1 MLARRLCFCG
11 ALFLM
16 GTNAAAAAAQ
26 TPNHADTGPQQS
38 AAIHSTTR
46 LVQLSVVVK
55 DRKGDPLTGLAKE
68 DFRVLDRGRLQT
80 IAVFSEAI
88 PAPLESPRPLPFN
101 VFTNRFDQKGQD
113 PGAVTIILFDALNT
127 SSEDQSRV
135 RQQILLFLKTLQPQD
150 HVAIYA
156 LTTQLLI
163 LHDFTEDSSA
173 LAGAVNRFTPKELAS
188 FDASH
193 TAQVDL
199 VGLTGDPDWLGFQ
212 NALNNANGQ
221 ISDRYTMNRV
231 GTTAAAIE
239 AIADHVAA
247 IPGRKSLVW
256 VSGGIPIQIGFGNIA
271 APDPDA
277 SIDPSATHD
286 PRSAA
291 GRGEAQ
297 PVGGGNAQNQLAATD
312 RESGSLQK
320 NAAEAAQALNRANVA
335 IYPVDVHG
343 AELDPGMSPGMRSYT
358 PSVNSDAF
366 FNRHNDRDSFKL
378 LADRTGGIAFFGN
391 NDIRD
396 AIRRAFD
403 DGRYA
408 YTIGFYPDHNQWDG
422 KFREIKINSTVGGA
436 QLRYRNG
443 YFAFPDRPPDEATT
457 NSALLEAARSPLES
471 TSLGLTVT
479 GKTVDPASS
488 RVLLLQIAL
497 DPTQFLLQSSGD
509 HQKASLDLLFIQRN
523 AASETVAAE
532 KQHFD
537 LDMSSEDYLR
547 FSRTGLVLQRKL
559 PVRPQSTQIRVL
571 VRDSA
576 SASVGSVIIPLK
588 SFFPLPA
595 N

>member
-1 MLARRLCFCG
+1 MLARLVCFCG
-11 ALFLM
+11 ALLLT
-16 GTNAAAAAAQ
+16 GIGAAVVTAQ
-26 TPNHADTGPQQS
+26 TPKSADNNSTQQP

-55 DRKGDPLTGLAKE
+55 DRKGGPLTGLSKE
-68 DFRVLDRGRLQT
+68 DFSVLDHGRPQT
-80 IAVFSEAI
+80 IAVFSAAN
-88 PAPLESPRPLPFN
+88 PAPLEPPHPLPFN
-101 VFTNRFDQKGQD
+101 VFTNRFEKKGQD

-127 SSEDQSRV
+127 SSDDQSRV
-135 RQQILLFLKTLQPQD
+135 RQQILLFLKSLEPQD

-156 LTTQLLI
+156 LTTQLII

-173 LAGAVNRFTPKELAS
+173 LVGAVSRFNPKELAA

-199 VGLTGDPDWLGFQ
+199 VDLTGDPDWLGFQ

-271 APDPDA
+271 APDRDA

-320 NAAEAAQALNRANVA
+320 YAAEAAQALNRANVA

-343 AELDPGMSPGMRSYT
+343 AELDPGVSPGMRSFT

-391 NDIRD
+391 NDVRD
-396 AIRRAFD
+396 AMRRAFD

-422 KFREIKINSTVGGA
+422 KFREIKINSSVGGA

-443 YFAFPDRPPDEATT
+443 YFAFPDRPGDEAAT
-457 NSALLEAARSPLES
+457 NSALLEAAKSPLES
-471 TSLGLTVT
+471 TSLGITVT
-479 GKTVDPASS
+479 GKTVDSASS
-488 RVLLLQIAL
+488 RILLLQIAL
-497 DPTQFLLQSSGD
+497 DPKQFLLQLSGD
-509 HQKASLDLLFIQRN
+509 HQKASLDLLFVQRN
-523 AASETVAAE
+523 AAGETIAAE

-537 LDMSSEDYLR
+537 LDMSSEDYER
-547 FSRTGLVLQRKL
+547 FSRTGLVLQRQL
-559 PVRPQSTQIRVL
+559 PVPTQSTQLRIL

-576 SASVGSVIIPLK
+576 SAAVGSVIISLK
-588 SFFPLPA
+588 SFFQ
-595 N
+595 